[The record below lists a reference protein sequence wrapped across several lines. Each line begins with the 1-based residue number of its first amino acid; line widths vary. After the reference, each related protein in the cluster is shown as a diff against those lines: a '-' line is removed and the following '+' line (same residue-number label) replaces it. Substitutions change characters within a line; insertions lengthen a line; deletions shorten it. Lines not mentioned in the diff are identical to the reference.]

1 MIKVLVIV
9 PAYNE
14 QDSIESVIENLKEIT
29 IPNIK
34 LDYVIINDCSID
46 NTKKICLEKNY
57 NFIDLPVNL
66 GIGGG
71 VQTGYK
77 YAVEQDYDIAIQM
90 DGDGQHDPFFIKNL
104 IEPIINNQADM
115 VIGSRF
121 ITKEGFQSSGARR
134 IGINML
140 RILIKSLS
148 GKEIKD
154 TTSGF
159 RATNKALTTFF
170 SMYYASDYP
179 EPEAIIAATLN
190 NFTIKEVSVVMSE
203 RKGGE
208 SSIKAFKS
216 VYYMI
221 KVFLAIIICRL
232 GSFRKGK

>member
-29 IPNIK
+29 IQNIK

-104 IEPIINNQADM
+104 IEPIINNRADM

-140 RILIKSLS
+140 RLLIKSLS

-208 SSIKAFKS
+208 SSIQF
-216 VYYMI
+216 
-221 KVFLAIIICRL
+221 II
-232 GSFRKGK
+232 